1 MSQNDILRQLAQGL
15 QRAVDSGNDQVAQEI
30 AGKIREIQGASV
42 TDPKISQAE
51 AAALGG
57 AQGVT
62 FGGADE
68 LAGLVG
74 GDSADMRY
82 RLQLAREQHPVT
94 AYGSEVAGGVATGYG
109 AGKLALTGIKN
120 APAAI
125 QGVGNLIRGST
136 AARTASYA
144 GLGALEGA
152 TYGSLAAEPG
162 ERGSGALWGGIFGGV
177 AAPAMA
183 GASAI
188 GGWTWGKVRQA
199 LSDAQ
204 PVARQKAAQIL
215 QEVARQEGVSVD
227 DVVGFLRQNPDL
239 TLADFSDKFRGEMAH
254 ALPAA
259 TREGREGAVSYYRGR
274 NREAAGR
281 LEAQVDETMG
291 TRGRTFQ
298 QRLDEISAEKGRIGR
313 EQYETVLNSVD
324 DPPRTAEGGWQLPD
338 ERAALLQRPSVARAW
353 REAEELAAENG
364 EEVTSFW
371 QRLHWARSAMGRQ
384 IDQAKRNTPSD
395 LKHLIE
401 NKKALDDWL
410 DTDVPGYGQA
420 RQQYA
425 DQYSIQRAAENGRNL
440 FAGNKPFE
448 LLDDMA
454 DLVPGSAEQEA
465 FVIGVKDAIR
475 QEIRK
480 RGANTVRGVL
490 NESQRSRLRAVLGD
504 EVDEIFNAIDNE
516 VARGESGVLAE
527 RVRGE
532 MQNPM
537 PLLGGGE
544 TTALAIGNKA
554 IAAASLVGR
563 IRGMANQ
570 VTPATADEL
579 LKLLARPMRTPQE
592 IAEVERALTQILR
605 QHYGSAGIGGAL
617 GGEFGGG
624 LGGMLEER

>member
-1 MSQNDILRQLAQGL
+1 
-15 QRAVDSGNDQVAQEI
+15 
-30 AGKIREIQGASV
+30 
-42 TDPKISQAE
+42 
-51 AAALGG
+51 
-57 AQGVT
+57 
-62 FGGADE
+62 
-68 LAGLVG
+68 
-74 GDSADMRY
+74 
-82 RLQLAREQHPVT
+82 
-94 AYGSEVAGGVATGYG
+94 
-109 AGKLALTGIKN
+109 
-120 APAAI
+120 
-125 QGVGNLIRGST
+125 
-136 AARTASYA
+136 
-144 GLGALEGA
+144 
-152 TYGSLAAEPG
+152 
-162 ERGSGALWGGIFGGV
+162 
-177 AAPAMA
+177 
-183 GASAI
+183 
-188 GGWTWGKVRQA
+188 
-199 LSDAQ
+199 
-204 PVARQKAAQIL
+204 
-215 QEVARQEGVSVD
+215 
-227 DVVGFLRQNPDL
+227 
-239 TLADFSDKFRGEMAH
+239 
-254 ALPAA
+254 
-259 TREGREGAVSYYRGR
+259 
-274 NREAAGR
+274 
-281 LEAQVDETMG
+281 MG

-313 EQYETVLNSVD
+313 EQYETVLSSVD

-504 EVDEIFNAIDNE
+504 EVDEVFNAIDNE